1 MFIIKSCN
9 QIGHNLYFFPLID
22 SEKLLIY
29 EMPWIF
35 NAAWKIIKTWL
46 SAEAIAK
53 IKFVTKSDIHTYIE
67 KRFLFPHLGG
77 QVGEFS
83 FLYMAMAQKWRRISV
98 TV

>member
-1 MFIIKSCN
+1 
-9 QIGHNLYFFPLID
+9 
-22 SEKLLIY
+22 
-29 EMPWIF
+29 MPWIF

-77 QVGEFS
+77 QVGDIFLPVYWHFKHFLNHIYQAFS
-83 FLYMAMAQKWRRISV
+83 S
-98 TV
+98 